1 MRKYTVI
8 AALLMAGISLGW
20 LSARFMMQNAAGA
33 GVTTDGGWVEITLT
47 TDSLRSTYESGY
59 YLWQGKV
66 PPPNH
71 VRLFRRAKDDEGNFL
86 RGDCAIQIEGTIP
99 EARWWVVNTDSAS
112 PSGAVSAGTAI
123 REANG
128 EVAITLSPSPVP
140 GNWIKPG
147 AASSYTLQLVLQN
160 VSAPA
165 GQKLVM
171 PAVKRLWC

>member
-8 AALLMAGISLGW
+8 AALLTAGVSLGW

-33 GVTTDGGWVEITLT
+33 GSTTDGGWAEITLT
-47 TDSLRSTYESGY
+47 NDNLRSTYESGY

-66 PPPNH
+66 PPPHH
-71 VRLFRRAKDDEGNFL
+71 VRLFRRAKDDEGNTL

-99 EARWWVVNTDSAS
+99 EARWWVVNTDGAS
-112 PSGAVSAGTAI
+112 PSGSVSAGTAI

-128 EVAITLSPSPVP
+128 DVAITVSQSPVP

-160 VSAPA
+160 ASAPT
-165 GQKLVM
+165 GQKLVL